1 MGVPM
6 SRILAPQTTRSER
19 TRAALLDAAW
29 RLLEEQGPAAATMTA
44 VAGAAGISRRGLY
57 LHFASRADL
66 LTALVQHVDRAL
78 DLEGSLRPILEARD
92 ALTALDEWVRHLTTY
107 HARLRSVVEAIDRA
121 RATDPDAAAMWEHV
135 MQGWRSGTHLLAS
148 RLELEGRLA
157 PGWTVPAA
165 ADALW
170 ALTVGFNR
178 LWGALVEERG
188 WSRED
193 FRAFLQRL
201 HHATLVG

>member
-1 MGVPM
+1 M
-6 SRILAPQTTRSER
+6 SRIVVPQNPRSER

-29 RLLEEQGPAAATMTA
+29 RLLQERGPEAATMTA
-44 VAGAAGISRRGLY
+44 VADAAGISRRGLY

-66 LTALVQHVDRAL
+66 LTALVPHVDRVL
-78 DLEGSLRPILEARD
+78 DLEGSLRPIREAPD
-92 ALTALDEWVRHLTTY
+92 SLTALDEWVRHLTTY
-107 HARLRSVVEAIDRA
+107 HARLRPVLEAVDRA
-121 RATDPDAAAMWEHV
+121 RATDPDAAAMWDHAME
-135 MQGWRSGTHLLAS
+135 GWRSGTHHLAAW
-148 RLELEGRLA
+148 LEREGHLA

-188 WSRED
+188 WSAED
-193 FRAFLQRL
+193 ARGFLRRL
-201 HHATLVG
+201 HRATLVA